1 MQDATAVVDQL
12 QAEGGQVL
20 AIEADLSVPAT
31 AAALFDAAEQ
41 HLGPVDILVN
51 NATGWVQDTFAP
63 KDCDRLGRP
72 LRPVTSATWH
82 QQFTVDAMA
91 PALMISELAR
101 RHVARGA
108 TWVRVGSAIFG
119 AR

>member
-108 TWVRVGSAIFG
+108 TWGPHHRAYLG
-119 AR
+119 R